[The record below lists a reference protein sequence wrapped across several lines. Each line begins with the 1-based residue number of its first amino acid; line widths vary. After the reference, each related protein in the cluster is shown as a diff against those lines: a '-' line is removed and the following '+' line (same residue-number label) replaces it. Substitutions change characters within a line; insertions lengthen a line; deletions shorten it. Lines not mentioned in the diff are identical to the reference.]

1 MQVKRICKVCKQEY
15 YVDAD
20 DNIPLC
26 HTCYLSA
33 DRQIRQGKIKDFN
46 EYKLEKP
53 KNYTMKFRG

>member
-1 MQVKRICKVCKQEY
+1 MQVKRICKVCGQEY
-15 YVDAD
+15 YVDRD
-20 DNIPLC
+20 DNIDLC

-53 KNYTMKFRG
+53 KN